1 MDGAQSAET
10 AEFAKPKR
18 IILFSDGTGNS
29 SRAQFRTNVWRLY
42 EALDLGPRQGQDCA
56 QVALY
61 SNGVGT
67 SSFRPL
73 AMLGGIFGV
82 GLKPNVLTLY
92 EFLCRNWRPGDQI
105 FAFGF
110 SRGAFT
116 IRLLVALIAH
126 QGIIRG
132 GSPDAPPSEAELS
145 YMARAAYR
153 EYARAAWP
161 NRWPARLAAKALRRV
176 RDAAI
181 AAHRAMSGRK
191 RYEPAQNEL
200 ADIEFVGVWD
210 TVAAYGGPIVEITR
224 GIDDWI
230 WPLTMSNYGLS
241 PRVRK
246 ARHALALDDQRD
258 SFQPLLWDE
267 VRERVHQEVGGWI
280 NSISTSCNGRREV
293 VREPRKVEPGR
304 LKQVWFAGMHSDVGG
319 GYPDESLS
327 YVSLVWMLDE
337 IDGALDLID
346 VNVDR
351 IRKMANAF
359 GTIHDSRS
367 GFGIYYR
374 YQPRRIGA
382 FVEKP
387 RSAAFLSGRPLRDPQ
402 LADRSFD
409 PPEQDSAGSSVR
421 RMIERVR
428 MDHGLLRSVTIHESV
443 IRRIE
448 AGTDN
453 YAPLS
458 IPLAFDI
465 EHGACKPLI
474 PAKPPHPLADT
485 GRKRREGWLRR
496 EAIVWDMVWSR
507 RIRYFGALLPTLLL
521 AALPLYNPHGALTS
535 WFRFC
540 TDSRCVVR
548 PALELVNGLTGG
560 YLSFWIDAIAE
571 NVVLSS
577 VLAASAIGFL
587 VSGRRLENRM
597 RSRARCQWDLAL
609 GRRAMWPPGDR
620 GIAAVRDSRL
630 YVGLT
635 RRLKWDIAP
644 AVTGWATLLLGAWA
658 LSIPVIQTRLAFLER
673 GDRFCPNVA
682 KGEAAPWAVF
692 TMRTNATCNPAGALR
707 NGSFVPFAVEAGKT
721 YSVQIEVKTP
731 WKDKGRQGDTGY
743 DATPARGAN
752 LPWTIDLFGKPYRR
766 MILAGWMAPLL
777 EIKAPRPP
785 GAEGWFRARAGYLTD
800 IQLLSL
806 HCGPGGGSAYIGR
819 FKAPLSGNVS
829 LFVNDA
835 VLPFEA
841 PGRRYTANEGTARVQ
856 IWRGTGN
863 PPIRPDGGSAP
874 CDPE

>member
-1 MDGAQSAET
+1 MEEAAAAKAAGQD
-10 AEFAKPKR
+10 KPKR

-42 EALDLGPRQGQDCA
+42 EALDLGPRRGQPWA

-73 AMLGGIFGV
+73 AMLGGIFGF
-82 GLKPNVLTLY
+82 GLKPNILTLY
-92 EFLCRNWRPGDQI
+92 KFLCRNWRPGDQI

-161 NRWPARLAAKALRRV
+161 NRWPARLAARAFRCI

-181 AAHRAMSGRK
+181 AAHRAILGRR
-191 RYEPAQNEL
+191 RYQPACNEL
-200 ADIEFVGVWD
+200 TDIEFVGVWD
-210 TVAAYGGPIVEITR
+210 TVAAYGGPVVEITR

-230 WPLTMSNYGLS
+230 WPLTMANYGLS
-241 PRVRK
+241 PRVMK

-267 VRERVHQEVGGWI
+267 VRECVHQEIGGWI
-280 NSISTSCNGRREV
+280 NAISTSCTGHREV
-293 VREPRKVEPGR
+293 VRQPRRVAAGR

-319 GYPDESLS
+319 GYPDETLS

-337 IDGALDLID
+337 IGGALDFID

-382 FVEKP
+382 FLEKP
-387 RSAAFLSGRPLRDPQ
+387 RSAAFRSGRPLRDPQ
-402 LADRSFD
+402 LADPRFD
-409 PPEQDSAGSSVR
+409 PPDQEKAGSTVR

-428 MDHGLLRSVTIHESV
+428 TDHGLLRSVFVHESV

-458 IPLAFDI
+458 IPRVFEI
-465 EHGACKPLI
+465 EHGAGNPLI
-474 PAKPPHPLADT
+474 PPTAAHPLADS

-496 EAIVWDMVWSR
+496 EAVVWDMVWSR

-535 WFRFC
+535 WLRFC

-548 PALELVNGLTGG
+548 PVLELANAVTGG
-560 YLSFWIDAIAE
+560 YLRFWIDAISE

-577 VLAASAIGFL
+577 ILAGTAVAFL
-587 VSGRRLENRM
+587 VSGRRLEKRM

-609 GRRAMWPPGDR
+609 GRNAAWPPGGR
-620 GIAAVRDSRL
+620 GIAAVREWPV
-630 YVGLT
+630 YVGLASM
-635 RRLKWDIAP
+635 LKWSIAP
-644 AVTGWATLLLGAWA
+644 ALAGWSILLLGAWA
-658 LSIPVIQTRLAFLER
+658 LSIPVMQTRLAFLER
-673 GDRFCPNVA
+673 GDRFCPNLWKGKAAAWVA
-682 KGEAAPWAVF
+682 F
-692 TMRTNATCNPAGALR
+692 TAKARATCNPAGVRR

-721 YSVQIEVKTP
+721 YSIRIDVTEP
-731 WKDKGRQGDTGY
+731 WKEEGREGEAGY
-743 DATPARGAN
+743 GATPIRAAE
-752 LPWTIDLFGKPYRR
+752 LPWPSDLLGKPYRR
-766 MILAGWMAPLL
+766 MILGGWMAPLI
-777 EIKAPRPP
+777 EVKSPRPP
-785 GAEGWFRARAGYLTD
+785 GDQGWFRALVGYPTD
-800 IQLLSL
+800 IQLLSF
-806 HCGPGGGSAYIGR
+806 HCDAGGGSGYVGQ
-819 FKAPLSGNVS
+819 FKAPLSGNLS
-829 LFVNDA
+829 FFVNDA
-835 VLPFEA
+835 VRPFE
-841 PGRRYTANEGTARVQ
+841 RTDHRYKLNAGAARVQ
-856 IWRGTGN
+856 IWRGSEK
-863 PPIRPDGGSAP
+863 PPFPSIKGGAP
-874 CDPE
+874 CEPD